1 MSRFV
6 QLALQ
11 LSHSAS
17 NAPHKQGVRFSIP
30 KGIRQH
36 PWDVFES
43 KLRYMKGY
51 AGESIQL
58 APGSF
63 PQT

>member
-1 MSRFV
+1 MRCFDV
-6 QLALQ
+6 D
-11 LSHSAS
+11 
-17 NAPHKQGVRFSIP
+17 GVRFSIP

>member
-1 MSRFV
+1 MRCFEV
-6 QLALQ
+6 E
-11 LSHSAS
+11 
-17 NAPHKQGVRFSIP
+17 GVRFSIP
-30 KGIRQH
+30 KGVRQC

-58 APGSF
+58 APGAFSF
-63 PQT
+63 TPLLSHSLC